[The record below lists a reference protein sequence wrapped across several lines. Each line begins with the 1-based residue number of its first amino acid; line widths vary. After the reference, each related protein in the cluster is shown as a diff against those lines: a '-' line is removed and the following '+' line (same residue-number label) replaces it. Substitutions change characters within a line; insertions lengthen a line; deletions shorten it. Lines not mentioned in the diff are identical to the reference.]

1 MEQRVQEDIVPGPVR
16 GSGAGETV
24 RIIDTSIRDGQMSLW
39 ATGMTTA
46 SILPL
51 ARDMNE
57 ANYAAMEILGA
68 AFFKKLV
75 RELKDNPFDRVRRFR
90 ALAPDATLRVIHS
103 RHALAFQITPPDV
116 YRLLTEQL
124 KASGVDEVRMSDPSN
139 TVATWVR
146 NKTHAEAAGLRVIIN
161 LVYSSSP
168 KHSDEYFREKARAAA
183 ALAPA
188 EICIKDPGG
197 LLTPERVRT
206 LVPTVQAEI
215 GDIPLSFHGHCNNGL
230 GLMNALEAVEL
241 GIRKVDSAIPPLANG
256 ASLPSVVVLARNLRS
271 RGYRLEID
279 DAAIERAAQKLEE
292 YRVATGLPA
301 GRTAEYDETYY
312 THQVPG
318 GMISNLRFQLGRL
331 GMGDRVDE
339 VLEEV
344 GRVRKDL
351 GYPIMV
357 TPYSQFVGTQATLNV
372 TTGTRYGQVVDE
384 ILQYAAGMWGQE
396 ERDDIDPDV
405 LDRLMSNPR
414 AAEVASGPTL
424 EEMADLPVAEL
435 RRRIGAQDVSDEE
448 FLLRFFTTDADVAAM
463 HAAPV
468 LSSAAV
474 EDPWVALLE
483 RAGGVRDLR
492 RLSVR
497 KGAATLLVSR

>member
-1 MEQRVQEDIVPGPVR
+1 MAQNTEELVLSGPTR
-16 GSGAGETV
+16 GAGAGETV
-24 RIIDTSIRDGQMSLW
+24 QIIDTSIRDGQMSLW

-51 ARDMNE
+51 ARDYNA
-57 ANYAAMEILGA
+57 ANFAALEILGA

-90 ALAPDATLRVIHS
+90 ELAPDATLRVIHS

-124 KASGVDEVRMSDPSN
+124 KLSGVDEVRMSDPSN
-139 TVATWVR
+139 TIATHVR
-146 NKTHAEAAGLRVIIN
+146 NKSLAEAAGLRVIIN

-168 KHSDEYFREKARAAA
+168 KHSDEYFREKARAVA

-215 GDIPLSFHGHCNNGL
+215 GAIPLSFHGHCNNGL
-230 GLMNALEAVEL
+230 GMMNVLEAVEL
-241 GIRKVDSAIPPLANG
+241 GIRKVDVAVPPLANG
-256 ASLPSVVVLARNLRS
+256 ASLPSVVVLARNLRA
-271 RGYRLEID
+271 RGYKLDID
-279 DAAIERAAQKLEE
+279 DAAIDRISTGLEE
-292 YRVATGLPA
+292 FRVATDRPV

-318 GMISNLRFQLGRL
+318 GMISNLRFQLGNL

-344 GRVRKDL
+344 GRVRQDL

-414 AAEVASGPTL
+414 AAEVASGATL
-424 EEMADLPVAEL
+424 EEMADQPVSEL
-435 RRRIGAQDVSDEE
+435 RRRIGATDVSDEE
-448 FLLRFFTTDADVAAM
+448 FLLRFFTTEADVIAM
-463 HAAPV
+463 NAAPG
-468 LSSAAV
+468 LSRAAV
-474 EDPWVALLE
+474 EDPWVALVE
-483 RAGGVRDLR
+483 RAGGIADLR
-492 RLSVR
+492 RLGVR
-497 KGAATLLVSR
+497 KGASSVLVGR